1 MKFRRHHSPATA
13 SEKPV
18 CGAVQSGFLDRSTD
32 HCSFTLKYALMNV
45 SSKVAV
51 CERTVLRNGLIPV
64 REFDQVQ
71 VSATIE
77 GSLVSVAF
85 WQNSIFI

>member
-1 MKFRRHHSPATA
+1 MKFRRHSSPASA
-13 SEKPV
+13 SGKPV
-18 CGAVQSGFLDRSTD
+18 CGVVQSGFLDHSAD
-32 HCSFTLKYALMNV
+32 HCIFTSKYALMKV

-51 CERTVLRNGLIPV
+51 CDRTVLRNGLIPV